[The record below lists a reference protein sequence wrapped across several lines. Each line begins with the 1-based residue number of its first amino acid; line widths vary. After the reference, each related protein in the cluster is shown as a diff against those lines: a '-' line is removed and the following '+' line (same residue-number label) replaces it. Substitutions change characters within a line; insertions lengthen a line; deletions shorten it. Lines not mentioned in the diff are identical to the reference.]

1 MNEKNK
7 KTCKYLHYLE
17 HWPILVSTITDCV
30 ANSAFPSLV
39 YIPVGIIICA
49 ITAGITKSIIKK
61 KKKKH
66 DKIILLGKDKLVM
79 K

>member
-30 ANSAFPSLV
+30 TNSAFPSLV

>member
-7 KTCKYLHYLE
+7 KTCKYLHYVE
-17 HWPILVSTITDCV
+17 HWPILVSAITDCV
-30 ANSAFPSLV
+30 GNSAFPSLV

-66 DKIILLGKDKLVM
+66 DKIILLEKDNLVM

>member
-7 KTCKYLHYLE
+7 KTCKYLHYVE
-17 HWPILVSTITDCV
+17 HWPILVSAITDCV
-30 ANSAFPSLV
+30 GNSAFPSLV

-66 DKIILLGKDKLVM
+66 DEIILLEKDNLVM

>member
-7 KTCKYLHYLE
+7 KTCKYLHYVE
-17 HWPILVSTITDCV
+17 HWPILVSAITDCV
-30 ANSAFPSLV
+30 GNSAFPSLV